1 VEVAQG
7 LQGAS
12 DPSGLKRIADRA
24 HAMVDEQYR
33 LYNQVLLPA
42 LRRQGIRLLSHGE
55 RNEAQ
60 RRWVQAYFNREVKP
74 LLLPVGIDPA
84 HPLPQVANK
93 SLNFIVHLLGKDAF
107 GRQNEIAIL
116 KVPRVLPRVIALPE
130 ELAGQGRAF
139 VLLSSN
145 GMDSSTPKGLL
156 S

>member
-1 VEVAQG
+1 
-7 LQGAS
+7 
-12 DPSGLKRIADRA
+12 
-24 HAMVDEQYR
+24 
-33 LYNQVLLPA
+33 
-42 LRRQGIRLLSHGE
+42 
-55 RNEAQ
+55 
-60 RRWVQAYFNREVKP
+60 
-74 LLLPVGIDPA
+74 
-84 HPLPQVANK
+84 LPQVANK